1 MKIFILHKYICLN
14 PAILYILVIKNQSTF
29 VKLSEIMINNL
40 LTRKPHASPYCSVFI
55 KFLSLI
61 LELNEFFM
69 RYIL

>member
-40 LTRKPHASPYCSVFI
+40 LTRKPHASPYSQKV
-55 KFLSLI
+55 LARS
-61 LELNEFFM
+61 
-69 RYIL
+69 

>member
-40 LTRKPHASPYCSVFI
+40 LTRKPHASPYIVI
-55 KFLSLI
+55 YTKLI
-61 LELNEFFM
+61 CC
-69 RYIL
+69 I